1 MNHRL
6 QLLRWGTLWNP
17 LPEGSLR
24 DGRAVP
30 SLSPHLWGLHCGG
43 TQQLH
48 QLWQRCRTH
57 IPIALYDQRN
67 WWGCII
73 NGVLDIADSCML
85 ASFEATQVA
94 LHPGALFKA
103 HLSRCDWNIS
113 EIVLFPQL
121 HMDQAKAHLCQ
132 PPPINPLKANES
144 N

>member
-1 MNHRL
+1 MKSAAR
-6 QLLRWGTLWNP
+6 RVVTGWT
-17 LPEGSLR
+17 GS
-24 DGRAVP
+24 AVAVTTP
-30 SLSPHLWGLHCGG
+30 V
-43 TQQLH
+43 
-48 QLWQRCRTH
+48 R
-57 IPIALYDQRN
+57 IALRRDPTTAPAVTEVPHTHPNRSDCFYDQRN

-113 EIVLFPQL
+113 KIVLFPQL